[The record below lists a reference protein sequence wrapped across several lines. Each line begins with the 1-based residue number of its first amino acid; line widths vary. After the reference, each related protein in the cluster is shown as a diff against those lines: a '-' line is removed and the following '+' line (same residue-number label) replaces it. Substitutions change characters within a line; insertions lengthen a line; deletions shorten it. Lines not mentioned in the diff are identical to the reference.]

1 MIKVMTVLL
10 SLFLGLQT
18 MSVAQKTCDPTDPNC
33 PPICCVD
40 GKKICKTDANCS
52 PAGWL
57 SSLVSSKSNCNKM
70 ASKTSCSKASKAA
83 VASSST
89 IEKKQT
95 SPAVKDT
102 EPQLIVQSDRE
113 E

>member
-1 MIKVMTVLL
+1 MTVFL
-10 SLFLGLQT
+10 SVFLGLQT
-18 MSVAQKTCDPTDPNC
+18 MSVAQKACDPTDPKC

-57 SSLVSSKSNCNKM
+57 SSLVSTKPSCNKKAMKSNCST
-70 ASKTSCSKASKAA
+70 ASQTA
-83 VASSST
+83 VASAS
-89 IEKKQT
+89 T
-95 SPAVKDT
+95 SPKKNTPPVAKDT